1 MVAEGSGNIREAKVN
16 FIDGEFV
23 ASDKTFENTT
33 PVDGTLLSHVHEAT
47 EDMVDLAVAAA
58 RKAYRETW
66 GAMPVEERCKILY
79 AVADG
84 IDARSDEFIE
94 AETLDTGKPR
104 SLASHVDI
112 PRGAANFRFLP
123 I

>member
-1 MVAEGSGNIREAKVN
+1 MVAEGSANIRELRN

-66 GAMPVEERCKILY
+66 GGYARRRALQDTLCSSRWYRC
-79 AVADG
+79 A
-84 IDARSDEFIE
+84 
-94 AETLDTGKPR
+94 
-104 SLASHVDI
+104 
-112 PRGAANFRFLP
+112 FR
-123 I
+123 